1 MCAWAGNKKPSNS
14 GLEGRQ
20 MAIALKR
27 HVPPSVM
34 VVVAVVAVVI
44 ARDIC
49 GKDVS
54 QSALTKPQMDS
65 SD

>member
-1 MCAWAGNKKPSNS
+1 
-14 GLEGRQ
+14 